1 MPPSNK
7 TGHMTEIADARH
19 HSKVAAAKGSHPQ
32 PIAVADKV
40 PTALKRAASIQ
51 GGIGWDT
58 VLAVAS
64 RHRGILIVANVAAV
78 LAAALAVPI
87 PLIMPLL
94 VDEVLLDQPGPAV
107 AAVDSLFPVQWHGP
121 LLYILCLLVVTV
133 VLRVGSQALGI
144 WQVRKLAVVGKDVS
158 FRIRRQLLRRLGRV
172 SMAEYETLGSGSVA
186 SRLVTDLDTVDEFV
200 AVTAGRFVVAVLSIA
215 GTAAVL
221 LWMHW
226 QLALFI
232 LLANPGVIY
241 LSTALGRRVKQL
253 KRRQNHAYELFQEAL
268 GETLEAMHQIRA
280 GNRERHYVADLV
292 ARAQAVRDHSA
303 NFAWK
308 NEAANRLS
316 FLVFLFGVEIF
327 RAAAMLMVVFSDL
340 SIGQMFAVFGYLWF
354 MMGPVQEALNIQY
367 SYHSASAALERL
379 SDLSR
384 LALEPRYPH
393 RRNPFAGEGGVS
405 LRLEDVHFAYGA
417 GQPVLDGL
425 SLQVGAGE
433 RVAVVGA
440 SGAGKTTLV
449 QILLGLYPPQS
460 GMLYFGGVP
469 VSEIGLDL
477 VRDNVGTVLQHP
489 AIFNATVRENMAL
502 GREHN
507 DAELWRALEIAQ
519 LAEVVSSLPH
529 KLDAVLGRDG
539 VRLSGGQRQRL
550 AIARLALDSPKV
562 VILDEAT
569 SALDAGTEAKVH
581 EALESILQRRTVIIV
596 AHRLSAVRRA
606 DRICVFEGGRIVEQG
621 DHTALASGGEAFRRL
636 YGTSR
641 PRG

>member
-1 MPPSNK
+1 MS
-7 TGHMTEIADARH
+7 ARLRPR
-19 HSKVAAAKGSHPQ
+19 AAAN
-32 PIAVADKV
+32 AVDNAVDRRAD
-40 PTALKRAASIQ
+40 IQ
-51 GGIGWDT
+51 GGISWDT

-64 RHRGILIVANVAAV
+64 RHRGTLIVANVAAL

-87 PLIMPLL
+87 PLVMPLL
-94 VDEVLLDQPGPAV
+94 VDEVLLNQPGPAV
-107 AAVDSLFPVQWHGP
+107 AAVDNLFPAHWHGP
-121 LLYILCLLVVTV
+121 LLYILCLLVVTL
-133 VLRVGSQALGI
+133 VLRLGSQALGI
-144 WQVRKLAVVGKDVS
+144 WQVRKLAIVGKDVS

-172 SMAEYETLGSGSVA
+172 SMAEYETLGSGTVA

-200 AVTAGRFVVAVLSIA
+200 AITAGRFVVAVLSIA

-232 LLANPGVIY
+232 LLANPAVIY

-268 GETLEAMHQIRA
+268 SETLEAMHQIRA
-280 GNRERHYVADLV
+280 GNRERHYVAGLV
-292 ARAQAVRDHSA
+292 ARARAVRDHSA

-308 NEAANRLS
+308 NEASNRLS
-316 FLVFLFGVEIF
+316 FLVFLFGVEVF

-354 MMGPVQEALNIQY
+354 MMGPVQEALSIQY

-379 SDLSR
+379 SDLSS

-393 RRNPFAGEGGVS
+393 RRNPFAGESGVS
-405 LRLEDVHFAYGA
+405 LRLENVHFAYGL
-417 GQPVLDGL
+417 GQSVLNGL
-425 SLQVGAGE
+425 NLEVAAGE

-469 VSEIGLDL
+469 VSEIGLDV
-477 VRDNVGTVLQHP
+477 VRNNVGTVLQHP
-489 AIFNATVRENMAL
+489 AIFNATVRENLAL
-502 GREHN
+502 GRQHG
-507 DAELWRALEIAQ
+507 DSELWRALRIAQ
-519 LAEVVSSLPH
+519 LAEVVEALSGG
-529 KLDAVLGRDG
+529 LDAVLGRDG

-550 AIARLALDSPKV
+550 AIARLALDAPNV

-581 EALESILQRRTVIIV
+581 EALDAILQGRTVIIV

-621 DHTALASGGEAFRRL
+621 DHAALASGGEAFRRL
-636 YGTSR
+636 YETGSTS
-641 PRG
+641 G